1 MDIIFNRNKIV
12 NKVVLLETEKIIPNA
27 NQPRKLF
34 DEEKIRELAES
45 IRENG
50 LLQPIIVVKKHDN
63 TYELIAGE
71 RRLSAFKVLGEKHI
85 PAIIET
91 IDEEKSAILALVEN
105 LQRVD
110 LNFFEQAYAINK
122 LVKEYGISQKEV
134 AVKLGKQQSTVANK
148 LRLLKLSLRVKQL
161 IIENSLT
168 ERHAR
173 SLLKM
178 EEDEQRL
185 ACLSYVIKHKL
196 NVEQTENY
204 IQNLLLKDQ
213 PKSAKKIL
221 VVKDVRVFMNT
232 VNKAVQ
238 IMKYAGLSIDTDKT
252 EDENYINYIVKIPK
266 VQAYQQVNCH

>member
-27 NQPRKLF
+27 YQPRKLF

-50 LLQPIIVVKKHDN
+50 LLQPIIVVKKQDN
-63 TYELIAGE
+63 VYELIAGE

-85 PAIIET
+85 PAIIEM
-91 IDEEKSAILALVEN
+91 IDEQKSAVLALVEN
-105 LQRVD
+105 VQRVD

-122 LVKEYGISQKEV
+122 LVKEYGISQKEI
-134 AVKLGKQQSTVANK
+134 AIKLGKQQSTVANK
-148 LRLLKLSLRVKQL
+148 LRLLKLSLKVKQL

-173 SLLKM
+173 ALLKM

-204 IQNLLLKDQ
+204 IQNLLMKEQ

-238 IMKYAGLSIDTDKT
+238 VMKFAGLSIDTDKT
-252 EDENYINYIVKIPK
+252 EDENYINYTVKIPK
-266 VQAYQQVNCH
+266 LQAYQQANCH

>member
-1 MDIIFNRNKIV
+1 
-12 NKVVLLETEKIIPNA
+12 
-27 NQPRKLF
+27 
-34 DEEKIRELAES
+34 
-45 IRENG
+45 
-50 LLQPIIVVKKHDN
+50 
-63 TYELIAGE
+63 
-71 RRLSAFKVLGEKHI
+71 
-85 PAIIET
+85 
-91 IDEEKSAILALVEN
+91 
-105 LQRVD
+105 D

-122 LVKEYGISQKEV
+122 LVKEYGISQKDI
-134 AVKLGKQQSTVANK
+134 AIKLGKQQSTIANK
-148 LRLLKLSLRVKQL
+148 LRLLKLSLKVKQL
-161 IIENSLT
+161 IIEHSLT

-173 SLLKM
+173 ALLKM

-204 IQNLLLKDQ
+204 IQNLLFKDQ